1 MAKAVSPGDK
11 SNPFRKVPVRPV
23 QVVPDPVGPM
33 EQYSHQQLDSIGL
46 NHDWSDLLRR
56 DDALRVL
63 FDYDAVYGTLGS
75 TTESMEAAVYEL
87 FSMMFQ
93 NWGRERRFTYQDA
106 YRCYKFF
113 PVEACTTTLSSCR
126 HTHLA
131 RVLRVDPHFIRFP
144 KVAMQKSW
152 MPRSWLMEVGTFE
165 VSSKENVLMVG
176 GSALRK
182 STILKMLRAIVRNK
196 STNEDQPGIDE
207 VLTQLGFK
215 ERGQKDCDDDS
226 EIVSSEELF
235 WHLFNPRIPTQ
246 W

>member
-11 SNPFRKVPVRPV
+11 SDPFRKVPVPPV
-23 QVVPDPVGPM
+23 EVVPDPVAPM
-33 EQYSHQQLDSIGL
+33 EQHLLRELAKLQLSP
-46 NHDWSDLLRR
+46 DWSDLLWR

-63 FDYDAVYGTLGS
+63 FDYEAVYGTLGS
-75 TTESMEAAVYEL
+75 TAESMETAVFEL
-87 FSMMFQ
+87 FSILFQ
-93 NWGRERRFTYQDA
+93 NWGRESRFTYEDA
-106 YRCYKFF
+106 YRYYKFF

-131 RVLRVDPHFIRFP
+131 RLLRVDPHFIRFP

-152 MPRSWLMEVGTFE
+152 MPRHWLMEVGTFE

-182 STILKMLRAIVRNK
+182 STILKMLRAIVRNE

-207 VLTQLGFK
+207 VLT
-215 ERGQKDCDDDS
+215 R
-226 EIVSSEELF
+226 
-235 WHLFNPRIPTQ
+235 RR
-246 W
+246 